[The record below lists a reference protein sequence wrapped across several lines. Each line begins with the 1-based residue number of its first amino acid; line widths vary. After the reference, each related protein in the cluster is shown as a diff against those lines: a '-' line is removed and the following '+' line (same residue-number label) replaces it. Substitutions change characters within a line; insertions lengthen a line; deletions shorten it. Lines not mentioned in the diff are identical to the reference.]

1 MRNLLKKYRR
11 DLHSIPEIG
20 YDVYKTKAYIMEQL
34 RQYRC
39 EITELCGTAVCA
51 YFRSEMKDS
60 SDGKEQYTVALRSDM
75 DALPMNEETDAAY
88 ASVHEGAM
96 HACGHDG
103 HMAMLI
109 ALAGELDHSMKTIP
123 HNVLL
128 IFQPAEETIGGA
140 KDICASGI
148 LSKYKVGRIYAF
160 HLLPMLKEHTIGSRA
175 NEIMSRSCE
184 LNITIYGKSSHSAF
198 TDHGI
203 DALAIGCEL
212 VIELY
217 NMVQAELPETEYRLL
232 KFGRMISGSV
242 RNSVSSSTVLQGTLR
257 SFSDDTFQ
265 FLGRRIREISE
276 SYEKRYQ
283 CKIDIGQSLGYPPV
297 INYPDLFE
305 EAKAALSEF
314 DFYTFEEPLML
325 SEDFSSYQQYIPGLL
340 LFLGTGTDTPL
351 HSNTFDFDEDILV
364 TGVEAYLKLLR
375 IK

>member
-1 MRNLLKKYRR
+1 MKSLLKKYRR

-60 SDGKEQYTVALRSDM
+60 SDCRETYTVAIRSDM
-75 DALPMNEETDAAY
+75 DALPMTEGTDAAY
-88 ASVHEGAM
+88 ASIHEGAM

-103 HMAMLI
+103 HMAMLLS
-109 ALAGELDHSMKTIP
+109 LAGELDHTMHTIP

-148 LSKYKVGRIYAF
+148 LSTYKVNRIYAF
-160 HLLPMLKEHTIGSRA
+160 HLLPMLKKHAIGSRA

-184 LNITIYGKSSHSAF
+184 LDITIHGKSSHSAF
-198 TDHGI
+198 SNQGI

-232 KFGRMISGSV
+232 KFGRMKSGSV
-242 RNSVSSSTVLQGTLR
+242 RNAVSSSTVLQGTLR
-257 SFSDDTFQ
+257 SFRDDTFQ
-265 FLGRRIREISE
+265 FLGRRIREISQ
-276 SYEKRYQ
+276 SYEKKYQ
-283 CKIDIGQSLGYPPV
+283 CKINISQSLGYPPV
-297 INYPDLFE
+297 INDPDLFE
-305 EAKAALSEF
+305 EAKVALSEF
-314 DFYTFEEPLML
+314 DFHTFKEPLML
-325 SEDFSSYQQYIPGLL
+325 SEDFSSYQQLIPGLL

-351 HSNTFDFDEDILV
+351 HSNTFDFDEDILA
-364 TGVEAYLKLLR
+364 TGVEAYLKLL
-375 IK
+375 K